1 MQAFLQDEVLHSA
14 MLQMD
19 EGLRLRADPA
29 SPRTP
34 STLGACAQHFGACV
48 GGFSKYAVCVGT
60 LSKTTLHRILQESEP
75 LAFDA
80 DTEAESE
87 AESEGDADI

>member
-1 MQAFLQDEVLHSA
+1 MQYVLA
-14 MLQMD
+14 
-19 EGLRLRADPA
+19 R
-29 SPRTP
+29 
-34 STLGACAQHFGACV
+34 
-48 GGFSKYAVCVGT
+48 

-80 DTEAESE
+80 DRETESE

>member
-1 MQAFLQDEVLHSA
+1 MQYVLA
-14 MLQMD
+14 
-19 EGLRLRADPA
+19 R
-29 SPRTP
+29 
-34 STLGACAQHFGACV
+34 
-48 GGFSKYAVCVGT
+48 

-87 AESEGDADI
+87 AESEGDALHKVSDVSAKHASLACAGPMELLMQ